1 MIGCMK
7 TVRLEDPDLA
17 GTYTV
22 ERQEGGRLVLE
33 PVVTSAE
40 EIERRHGLEPASLEE
55 LEAQYGRML
64 PPDGEG

>member
-1 MIGCMK
+1 MIGCVK
-7 TVRLEDPDLA
+7 TVTLEDPDLA

-22 ERQEGGRLVLE
+22 ERQDGGRLVLE

-55 LEAQYGRML
+55 FEAQYGRTL

>member
-22 ERQEGGRLVLE
+22 ERQEGGRLALE

-40 EIERRHGLEPASLEE
+40 EIERRHGLAPASLEE

>member
-1 MIGCMK
+1 MIGCVK
-7 TVRLEDPDLA
+7 TVTLEDPDLA

-22 ERQEGGRLVLE
+22 ERQDGGRLVLE

-40 EIERRHGLEPASLEE
+40 EIEQRHGLEPASLEE